1 MSDTVSDS
9 LECGCRVE
17 IETPFIGDPVM
28 HVYPCSPAHSTS
40 LEAAAEKLA
49 ESTGMEYTGPGDVD
63 ALSETARFAPPN
75 YDGPR
80 ARAEVLASAP
90 RGFPRPVHPSGLP
103 TPWIANQDD
112 LSDANAFRRAVCV
125 ADRLCQV
132 CGLELGPS
140 AVVCWRKGDKVVI
153 DGAGIHPE
161 RCWPLARAQC
171 PELVRLI
178 TAGVL
183 ESAQVPT
190 DTLVDTILDASMRH
204 DGMPVGYLV
213 PR

>member
-1 MSDTVSDS
+1 MTGEA

-17 IETPFIGDPVM
+17 IEEPFIGDAVM
-28 HVYPCSPAHSTS
+28 HVHPCSPAHSVA
-40 LEAAAEKLA
+40 LEHAAQKLA
-49 ESTGMEYTGPGDVD
+49 ERNGMEYTGPNDVD
-63 ALSETARFAPPN
+63 AFAETVRSVPGAGYPI
-75 YDGPR
+75 PR
-80 ARAEVLASAP
+80 SRAEVLASAP

-132 CGLELGPS
+132 CGLELGPTTI
-140 AVVCWRKGDKVVI
+140 VCWRKGDKVVI

-161 RCWPLARAQC
+161 RCWPLARSQC

-178 TAGVL
+178 AAGVL
-183 ESAQVPT
+183 VSAQVPT
-190 DTLVDTILDASMRH
+190 DSLVDTILDSSMRH
-204 DGMPVGYLV
+204 DGMPVGFLV